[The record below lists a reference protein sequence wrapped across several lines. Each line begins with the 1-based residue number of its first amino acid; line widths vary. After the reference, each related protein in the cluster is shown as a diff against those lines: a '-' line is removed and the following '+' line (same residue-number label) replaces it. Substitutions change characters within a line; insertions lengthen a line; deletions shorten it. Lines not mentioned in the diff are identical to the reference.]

1 MHQCIYASIN
11 HFQGTSMNILS
22 PVYTLQN
29 ECRDCYRCVRE
40 CYVKAIRIKDDSAS
54 VISGKC
60 IACGACVRACPSGAK
75 RVRQDIEQAKNLIK
89 SGKKVF
95 VSLAPSWAGIFD
107 YSPCAIVSV
116 FKKLGFEGVSET
128 ALGAQEVSVETAKIL
143 KDSKE
148 ELFISGACPVVVD
161 YIRLYKPKFTKN
173 IAPIASPALTHAKM
187 LKELYGDDISVV
199 FAGPCIAKKNEAK
212 KHPELIDAAL
222 TFEELKLW
230 INEESADLG
239 INENSSA
246 SFVPEPSYE
255 GALYPLEGGM
265 NDTIKM
271 SGAASDVQFISL
283 SSLPSIER
291 ALKGFKPSGKKIF
304 LEALACSGG
313 CVNGPCIAAK
323 KSGIAITSEI
333 LSKVKKRKEI
343 PLSAKVVANENYA
356 PEPLEYKL
364 YSLPELTKAMKK
376 IGKHSQEDE
385 LNCGGCGYATCRD
398 LAAALIS
405 GDAEPS
411 MCVSYMRKIAMRKAD
426 AMFRCMPAGIVI
438 VNDDLNIVEA
448 NDSFMKMFCRDKE
461 SYEVFSSRPDG
472 LAGAAIDKIVSF
484 PEIFKQALETGKDIH
499 KEHFGVK
506 NKMYDITAFTI
517 EENEI
522 VGAIIT
528 DVTLSETNRE
538 KIAQKAREVITKN
551 VATVQEIA
559 CLLGEHMVETELLLN
574 SIAQDYDKQ

>member
-1 MHQCIYASIN
+1 M
-11 HFQGTSMNILS
+11 LD
-22 PVYTLQN
+22 PVYTLKN

-40 CYVKAIRIKDDSAS
+40 CYVKAVRIKDDSAS
-54 VISGKC
+54 VIGGKC

-75 RVRQDIEQAKNLIK
+75 RVRQDTQLVKNLIK

-95 VSLAPSWAGIFD
+95 VSLAPSWFGIFD
-107 YSPCAIVSV
+107 YSPCAAAAL

-143 KDSKE
+143 KNAKE
-148 ELFISGACPVVVD
+148 ELYISGACPVVAD
-161 YIRLYKPKFTKN
+161 YIRLYKPKFAKN

-187 LKELYGDDISVV
+187 LKELYGGDISVV

-230 INEESADLG
+230 IDEESADIGL
-239 INENSSA
+239 NEDLSA
-246 SFVPEPSYE
+246 SFVPESSYE

-271 SGAASDVQFISL
+271 TGSASDVQFIAL
-283 SSLPSIER
+283 SSLPALER

-313 CVNGPCIAAK
+313 CVNGPCAAAK

-333 LSKVKKRKEI
+333 LSKARKRKEI
-343 PLSAKVVANENYA
+343 PLLAKAAVTEDYSPA
-356 PEPLEYKL
+356 PPEYKL
-364 YSLPELTKAMKK
+364 YSLPEITKAMKK
-376 IGKHSQEDE
+376 IGKHCQEDE
-385 LNCGGCGYATCRD
+385 LNCGGCGYAACRD

-426 AMFRCMPAGIVI
+426 AMFRCMPAAIVI

-461 SYEVFSSRPDG
+461 TYEIFSSRPDG

-484 PEIFKQALETGKDIH
+484 PEIFKQALESGHDIH
-499 KEHFGVK
+499 KEHLSVK
-506 NKMYDITAFTI
+506 NKLYDLSAFTI
-517 EENEI
+517 EKNEI

-551 VATVQEIA
+551 VAAVQEIA

-574 SIAQDYDKQ
+574 SIAEDYDKQ